1 MVFPEKI
8 CKLVAGENYKTDN
21 IGMSGSS
28 VLIYENKV
36 LKIQEYNEESE
47 NEYNMLQYLYG
58 KLPVPKV
65 YAYEISDGKS
75 YLLISKC
82 AGEMAC
88 FHKYMENP

>member
-65 YAYEISDGKS
+65 YAYE
-75 YLLISKC
+75 
-82 AGEMAC
+82 
-88 FHKYMENP
+88 

>member
-36 LKIQEYNEESE
+36 LKIQEYNEE
-47 NEYNMLQYLYG
+47 
-58 KLPVPKV
+58 
-65 YAYEISDGKS
+65 
-75 YLLISKC
+75 
-82 AGEMAC
+82 
-88 FHKYMENP
+88 